1 MADLPPAPPLHIQ
14 VKPIEVVEHEAGRVT
29 RGPRDQVRKLTEA
42 QMAQAFAVAEALA
55 GQAGAMLARLR
66 EQPEQRRLSGLEI
79 EFGLSFNT
87 GLTVYVVSATADAS
101 LSVKLSW
108 RAGSEE

>member
-1 MADLPPAPPLHIQ
+1 
-14 VKPIEVVEHEAGRVT
+14 VKSIEVVDDTAGRVT

-42 QMAQAFAVAEALA
+42 QMAQAFAAAEALA

-66 EQPEQRRLSGLEI
+66 DRPEQRRLSGMEI

-87 GLTVYVVSATADAS
+87 ELTVYVVSATADAS
-101 LSVKLSW
+101 LSIKLTWS
-108 RAGSEE
+108 AAAQE